1 METIGFP
8 RTTGIIRAMAM
19 KITTASFLGQNWI
32 YAFLK
37 RNREIKLSR
46 LLALEIARRRVTPS
60 SVNLFF
66 DRFQSIKKKYAIL
79 DENI

>member
-8 RTTGIIRAMAM
+8 CTTGIIRAMAM

-46 LLALEIARRRVTPS
+46 LPALEIARRRVTPS